1 MADKDEMSAKEL
13 FGGGMSI
20 RIPPQWR
27 DVSDIR
33 QVPDHQEVFQN
44 IESSTTELDNAGGS
58 GCCFVIDLLDRI
70 DTLGDDDAAVF
81 YFKDLAEANDAIN
94 VPEMVGSDDDGDEN
108 HRLLLGHTFVTEV
121 GASEEGD
128 WIRQL
133 GTVCNAC
140 CCNGWQHTLPGART
154 SPNASNEEDR
164 VWVRVE
170 LCVIRLKN
178 VETDVL
184 VTLSTP
190 SPNGPDTGTEATV
203 LSPLFLSIVSTLE
216 VKDWGLF
223 G

>member
-1 MADKDEMSAKEL
+1 MVDEMSVKEL

-33 QVPDHQEVFQN
+33 QVPDHQEVYQN
-44 IESSTTELDNAGGS
+44 IEGSTTDLENAGGS
-58 GCCFVIDLLDRI
+58 GCCFGIDLLDRI
-70 DTLGDDDAAVF
+70 DTLDDGDAAVF
-81 YFKDLAEANDAIN
+81 YFKDLAEANDAIS
-94 VPEMVGSDDDGDEN
+94 EIVGSGDNDDEN
-108 HRLLLGHTFVTEV
+108 HRLLLGNTRVTEV

-154 SPNASNEEDR
+154 TPNASNEEDR

-190 SPNGPDTGTEATV
+190 SPNGPDIEATV
-203 LSPLFLSIVSTLE
+203 LSPFFLSIVSTLE